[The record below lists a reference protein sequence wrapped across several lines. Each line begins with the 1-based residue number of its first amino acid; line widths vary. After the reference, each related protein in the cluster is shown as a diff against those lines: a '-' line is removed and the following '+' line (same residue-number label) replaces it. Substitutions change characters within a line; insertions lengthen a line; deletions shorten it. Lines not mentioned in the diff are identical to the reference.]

1 METSVVTAFYPLA
14 KSKHGVA
21 KYLPWLQLFCRIP
34 CQLVVYTDASMEAQ
48 VREWRGPLMDR
59 TTIVIR
65 PFYSYRMTSP
75 AMMDIWRQHH
85 RIDPEQRIHSPELYA
100 VWAMK
105 QECVR
110 DAIERN
116 DYPTTRW
123 FIWCDMGIHRDPS
136 KHAFYKT
143 FPSNTVCSQVCSPGR
158 IVFLEVKA
166 IPESHL
172 MAWKS
177 RTPLPALTR
186 DTTLG
191 GGCIAGDREAW
202 TDFGSAYEQLIEE
215 FNGRGI
221 FAGKD
226 QILYFTMLM
235 TRRCH
240 PFCLLKSQAFDGGRG
255 DIWMSLPVILGGQA
269 PVVVN
274 PTFEET

>member
-1 METSVVTAFYPLA
+1 METTVVTAFYPLA

-21 KYLPWLQLFCRIP
+21 KYIPWLQLFCRIP

-48 VREWRGPLMDR
+48 VREWRGSLP
-59 TTIVIR
+59 TEVVVR
-65 PFYSYRMTSP
+65 PFDSYRMTHP
-75 AMMDIWRQHH
+75 AMMDIWRRHH

-110 DAIERN
+110 DAIQRN
-116 DYPTTRW
+116 DFPSARW

-136 KHAFYKT
+136 KHAFYET
-143 FPSNTVCSQVCSPGR
+143 FPYSAVCAQVCPPGR

-166 IPESHL
+166 IPDSYL
-172 MAWKS
+172 TAWKNG
-177 RTPLPALTR
+177 TTMNTLNVG
-186 DTTLG
+186 TTLG

-202 TDFGSAYEQLIEE
+202 ADFGPAYERLLED
-215 FNGRGI
+215 FDHAGL

-226 QILYFTMLM
+226 QTLYFTMLM
-235 TRRCH
+235 TRRCS
-240 PFCLLKSQAFDGGRG
+240 PFRLLLSQAFDEGRG
-255 DIWMSLPVILGGQA
+255 DVWMSLPVILGGQA

-274 PTFEET
+274 PTFEEV